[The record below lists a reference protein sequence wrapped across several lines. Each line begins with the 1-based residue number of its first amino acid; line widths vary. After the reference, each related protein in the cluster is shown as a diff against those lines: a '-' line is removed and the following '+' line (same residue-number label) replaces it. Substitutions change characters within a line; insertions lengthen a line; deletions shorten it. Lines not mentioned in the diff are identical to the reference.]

1 MLLISQLLYSSWMVF
16 SGKRRRELN
25 GAPPPPAA
33 AKPGSG
39 ELPALVCHDLLA
51 GYLFRDDNQSVNM
64 LLTLKL
70 YRFQP

>member
-1 MLLISQLLYSSWMVF
+1 MVF

-39 ELPALVCHDLLA
+39 ERGALGALMPGPSLPLTTVRPDSTLIALTPRHIPVQIL
-51 GYLFRDDNQSVNM
+51 N
-64 LLTLKL
+64 KL
-70 YRFQP
+70 C